1 METIILLPQG
11 SSTSQAGRGTA
22 LVGAEEAQR
31 TRGGRRS
38 VWLHTEDTAGG
49 KERVLVKDVCEAM
62 LGGEDA
68 CPGFLGPWVLGRA
81 IWSGWDDLTHPVAVS
96 VRCICTLSTGPAV
109 GPLPASLVA
118 GFLRSAMMQ
127 EEQISSVRSMSISV
141 AGPCSPWCQQVNNSD
156 TGSWRP
162 RFRQESS
169 ALRSGAQQSCSP
181 RKNAQ
186 PPASREARRPQRG
199 PAALRRPSAPAPS
212 AHGRAR
218 PGWGGGSS
226 MLRFPFPVSASEI

>member
-1 METIILLPQG
+1 
-11 SSTSQAGRGTA
+11 
-22 LVGAEEAQR
+22 
-31 TRGGRRS
+31 
-38 VWLHTEDTAGG
+38 
-49 KERVLVKDVCEAM
+49 M

-127 EEQISSVRSMSISV
+127 EEQINLLRPFHEHISC
-141 AGPCSPWCQQVNNSD
+141 CSLQPLVQQVNNSD

-162 RFRQESS
+162 RFRHESS
-169 ALRSGAQQSCSP
+169 ALRSGTQQSCSP